1 MIIIQNSSPAS
12 EGPRRPPR
20 RSAYQRIVKGAAML
34 ALATTVFLFVEA
46 PTAAYADPNPGCGYP
61 CTYDCPDCYPSSR

>member
-1 MIIIQNSSPAS
+1 MIITQNSSPAS
-12 EGPRRPPR
+12 EGTSSPPR

-46 PTAAYADPNPGCGYP
+46 PAVAYADPSDSGCNYP
-61 CTYDCPDCYPSSR
+61 CSYHCSDCLPSK